1 MAVPESSSAKK
12 EKGFALFCFP
22 NPHLRPMLIYLI
34 GFMGCGKSTHGKALA
49 KHLGFDF
56 IDMDEA
62 LQQSVSKPMAD
73 LFNEP
78 DGEAAFRKSESEW
91 IDKNSMLLTNTVIAT
106 GGGAPCFSDNLQVM
120 NKTGITVYLQL
131 HPGSLFHRL
140 ASVKEKRPLIAKLTD
155 TELMDFIHT
164 KLLEREHFYR
174 QAHLIIKGESLN
186 VKSLADEIKSHPLF
200 TDKK

>member
-12 EKGFALFCFP
+12 GKGFALFCFP
-22 NPHLRPMLIYLI
+22 NLHLRPMLIYLI

-62 LQQSVSKPMAD
+62 LQQSVSKLIAD

-78 DGEAAFRKSESEW
+78 GGEAAFRKLESEW
-91 IDKNSMLLTNTVIAT
+91 LKKNAALLTHTVIAT
-106 GGGAPCFSDNLQVM
+106 GGGAPCFFDNMEVM
-120 NKTGITVYLQL
+120 NKTGITVYLDL

-140 ASVKEKRPLIAKLTD
+140 APAKEKRPLIAGLSD
-155 TELMDFIHT
+155 VELMDFIHT

-186 VKSLADEIKSHPLF
+186 VKSLAEEIRAHPLF